1 MDAGAEAGGSTVIP
15 PWPAAV
21 SGAAGLGA
29 LYTLP
34 RAWRHRDR
42 PGGWYWIAFTLAIAG
57 WALSYGVALL
67 VFDPVVRRAVG
78 SVTWVAKSLVPPTL
92 LGFALAYTGRPHLV
106 RSLAVRLNLALW
118 LGFGLFELLNPLHGL
133 VWQNYR
139 IDPTFGAATVSLDA
153 QPALYAIYG
162 LAYVEVGLA
171 VTLLLQSVA
180 RYGSVYRRQL
190 LTLSAGAALPT
201 AATAV
206 WLFELGPVPQ
216 LNPTPAAL
224 AVTAAGGY
232 VALSHAD
239 LFAVGP
245 ATRRAADR
253 DALDDLG
260 SAVAVVTVGGRV
272 VEVNDS
278 AERLFDLRR
287 PAVLGEPLSS
297 VVDLDPETL
306 VAVVPGHAPRVAD
319 GGAAVRPADGT
330 APDADGA
337 TSDTDG
343 DRTDASSEP
352 PEGAP
357 TDTADETEGETPDGV
372 ADQTVSLDVDG
383 DRRVYVLN
391 TSLLTDPTGQTVGA
405 TLVFQDVTEERARE
419 QRLEVLNR
427 VLRHNLR
434 NDLNVVQGYLA
445 AAVDRVDDEET
456 RTMIETA
463 REEAASLASLGEK
476 ARSLERLLDTRQTP
490 SKPVSL
496 AAFLDRVVDEWV
508 PAGAAD
514 RVTLAVPSDVRVET
528 NPDVLSLLFGNLLE
542 NAVEHTPPDSSVHV
556 GLQSTDGDSAVVT
569 VADDGPGV
577 PSHELAAVERGR
589 ESQLEHGSGLG
600 LWLVEWSA
608 TALGGDVCFDC
619 ADGTT
624 VTVTVPGL
632 LDDESQSSD
641 TTSADGSQSS
651 DTTSA
656 DGSQS
661 SDTTSATETVD
672 REGEKK
678 RRGEKT

>member
-1 MDAGAEAGGSTVIP
+1 MIP
-15 PWPAAV
+15 PWPAV
-21 SGAAGLGA
+21 LSGAAGLGA

-34 RAWRHRDR
+34 RAWRHRGR
-42 PGGWYWIAFTLAIAG
+42 PGGRYWIGFTLAIAG

-67 VFDPVVRRAVG
+67 LFDPALRRAVG

-92 LGFALAYTGRPHLV
+92 LGFALAYTGRPHLA
-106 RSLAVRLNLALW
+106 RSPAARLNVALW
-118 LGFGLFELLNPLHGL
+118 VGFGVFELLNPLHGL
-133 VWQNYR
+133 VWQHYR
-139 IDPTFGAATVSLDA
+139 IDPVFGAATVSLDA

-171 VTLLLQSVA
+171 VVLLLQSVV

-190 LTLSAGAALPT
+190 LTLIAGAALPT

-216 LNPTPAAL
+216 LNPTPATL
-224 AVTAAGGY
+224 AVTATGGY

-260 SAVAVVTVGGRV
+260 SAVAIVTVAGRV
-272 VEVNDS
+272 VEVNNS

-287 PAVLGEPLSS
+287 PAVLGEPLST
-297 VVDLDPETL
+297 VVDLDSETL
-306 VAVVPGHAPRVAD
+306 AAVVPARSAHAAD
-319 GGAAVRPADGT
+319 GGATRAAGDGEVSGMGESSNG
-330 APDADGA
+330 DGA
-337 TSDTDG
+337 VDTDREAVANEHSDG
-343 DRTDASSEP
+343 SGR
-352 PEGAP
+352 
-357 TDTADETEGETPDGV
+357 ETPGDV
-372 ADQTVSLDVDG
+372 ADRTVSLDVDG
-383 DRRVYVLN
+383 DRRTYVLN

-456 RTMIETA
+456 RAMIETA
-463 REEAASLASLGEK
+463 RTEAGSLASLGEK
-476 ARSLERLLDTRQTP
+476 ARSLERLLDTRETP
-490 SKPVSL
+490 QKTVSL
-496 AAFLDRVVDEWV
+496 AAFLDRAVDEWV
-508 PAGAAD
+508 PADATD
-514 RVTLAVPSDVRVET
+514 CVTLAVPSAVRVET
-528 NPDVLSLLFGNLLE
+528 NPDVLSLLLGNLLE
-542 NAVEHTPPDSSVHV
+542 NAVEHTGPDPTVTV
-556 GLQSTDGDSAVVT
+556 TLRAVEGDTAVVT

-577 PSHELAAVERGR
+577 PSHELAAVDRGR

-608 TALGGDVCFDC
+608 TALGGDVVFDC
-619 ADGTT
+619 TDGTT
-624 VTVTVPGL
+624 ATVTIPGVL
-632 LDDESQSSD
+632 AGDAS
-641 TTSADGSQSS
+641 SADVDETGVDSS
-651 DTTSA
+651 PVDTEPPAGESP
-656 DGSQS
+656 
-661 SDTTSATETVD
+661 TEETA
-672 REGEKK
+672 E
-678 RRGEKT
+678 

>member
-1 MDAGAEAGGSTVIP
+1 MDRTSRKLQRDPKKNLDENASDAGVGAERSPVIP
-15 PWPAAV
+15 PWPAVV
-21 SGAAGLGA
+21 SGVAGLGA

-67 VFDPVVRRAVG
+67 VFDPVTRRAVG

-106 RSLAVRLNLALW
+106 RSLAVRLNVGLW
-118 LGFGLFELLNPLHGL
+118 VGFGLFELLNPLHGL
-133 VWQNYR
+133 VWRNYR
-139 IDPTFGAATVSLDA
+139 IDPVFGAATVSLDA

-171 VTLLLQSVA
+171 VALLLQSVA

-206 WLFELGPVPQ
+206 WLFELGPVSQ
-216 LNPTPAAL
+216 LNPTPATL

-287 PAVLGEPLSS
+287 PAVLGEPLST

-306 VAVVPGHAPRVAD
+306 TAVVPDRSPRVTD
-319 GGAAVRPADGT
+319 GGAAVHP
-330 APDADGA
+330 
-337 TSDTDG
+337 
-343 DRTDASSEP
+343 
-352 PEGAP
+352 
-357 TDTADETEGETPDGV
+357 ADETPLDTDDEPTDADTEPADDSDGAPPDGV

-383 DRRVYVLN
+383 DCRAYVLN

-445 AAVDRVDDEET
+445 AAADRVDDEET

-463 REEAASLASLGEK
+463 RTEAASLASLGEK
-476 ARSLERLLDTRQTP
+476 ARSLERLLDTRETP

-496 AAFLDRVVDEWV
+496 AAFLDRVADEWV
-508 PAGAAD
+508 PADAAD
-514 RVTLAVPSDVRVET
+514 RVTLAIPSGVRVET
-528 NPDVLSLLFGNLLE
+528 NPDVLSLLLGNLLE
-542 NAVEHTPPDSSVHV
+542 NAVEHTPPDTSVRV
-556 GLQSTDGDSAVVT
+556 ELQSTDDDSVAVT
-569 VADDGPGV
+569 VDDDGPGV

-600 LWLVEWSA
+600 LWLVEWST

-619 ADGTT
+619 ADGTS

-632 LDDESQSSD
+632 LDDGSPSPDTD
-641 TTSADGSQSS
+641 TTDDSSPADTDSTGA
-651 DTTSA
+651 TT
-656 DGSQS
+656 
-661 SDTTSATETVD
+661 D
-672 REGEKK
+672 RETESS
-678 RRGEKT
+678 RTSQ

>member
-1 MDAGAEAGGSTVIP
+1 MIP
-15 PWPAAV
+15 PWPAV
-21 SGAAGLGA
+21 LSGAAGLGA

-42 PGGWYWIAFTLAIAG
+42 PGGWYWIGFTLAIAG

-67 VFDPVVRRAVG
+67 FFDPILRRAAG

-92 LGFALAYTGRPHLV
+92 LGFALAYTGRPHLA
-106 RSLAVRLNLALW
+106 RSPAARLNVALW
-118 LGFGLFELLNPLHGL
+118 VGFGVFELLNPLHGL
-133 VWQNYR
+133 VWQHHR
-139 IDPTFGAATVSLDA
+139 IDPVFGAATVSLDA

-171 VTLLLQSVA
+171 VALLLQSVI

-190 LTLSAGAALPT
+190 LTLIAGAALPT

-224 AVTAAGGY
+224 AVTATGGY
-232 VALSHAD
+232 IALSHAD

-260 SAVAVVTVGGRV
+260 SAVAVVTVAGRV

-278 AERLFDLRR
+278 AERLFNLQR
-287 PAVLGEPLSS
+287 PAVLGEPLST
-297 VVDLDPETL
+297 VVDLDSETL
-306 VAVVPGHAPRVAD
+306 AAVVPARSAHAAD
-319 GGAAVRPADGT
+319 GGAARAAGDGGAVDTGGPSDGVERTVADD
-330 APDADGA
+330 P
-337 TSDTDG
+337 TDG
-343 DRTDASSEP
+343 LDR
-352 PEGAP
+352 
-357 TDTADETEGETPDGV
+357 ETTGDV
-372 ADQTVSLDVDG
+372 ADRTVSLDVGG
-383 DRRVYVLN
+383 DRRTYVLN

-456 RTMIETA
+456 RAMIETA
-463 REEAASLASLGEK
+463 RTEAGSLASLGEK
-476 ARSLERLLDTRQTP
+476 ARSLERLLDTRETP
-490 SKPVSL
+490 EKTVSL
-496 AAFLDRVVDEWV
+496 AAFLDRAVDEWV
-508 PAGAAD
+508 PANATD
-514 RVTLAVPSDVRVET
+514 CVTLSVPSAVRVET
-528 NPDVLSLLFGNLLE
+528 NPDVLSLLLGNLLE
-542 NAVEHTPPDSSVHV
+542 NAVEHAGADPTVAV
-556 GLQSTDGDSAVVT
+556 TLRAVEGDTAVVT

-577 PSHELAAVERGR
+577 PSHELAAVDRGR

-608 TALGGDVCFDC
+608 TALGGDVVFDC
-619 ADGTT
+619 TDGTT
-624 VTVTVPGL
+624 ATVRVPGVL
-632 LDDESQSSD
+632 ADDAPPADAAGTDNESPTASTD
-641 TTSADGSQSS
+641 TSPAE
-651 DTTSA
+651 
-656 DGSQS
+656 
-661 SDTTSATETVD
+661 ETV
-672 REGEKK
+672 E
-678 RRGEKT
+678 